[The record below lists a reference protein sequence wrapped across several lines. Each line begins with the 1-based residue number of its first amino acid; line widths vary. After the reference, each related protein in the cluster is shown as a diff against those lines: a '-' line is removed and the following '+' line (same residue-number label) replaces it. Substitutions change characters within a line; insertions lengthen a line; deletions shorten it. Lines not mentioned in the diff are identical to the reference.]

1 MKLRYAQ
8 IVFNAFVGLL
18 VLWILRT
25 NMDRD
30 IDSARAAIQR
40 GWLVVGIL
48 FAGAY
53 VILRCRKEDR
63 EYYQPSSSQEAA
75 GSVGSSYPPG
85 TRTERLEEGDS
96 ATAERDGSRK
106 KDERG

>member
-75 GSVGSSYPPG
+75 SIRYRNLGVVAWGFIIVGAVMAI
-85 TRTERLEEGDS
+85 RLVW
-96 ATAERDGSRK
+96 RVI
-106 KDERG
+106 